1 MNNVRVSLLVIL
13 ISCLTPWAAFS
24 EAPIVSSEDN
34 TRLFDEETPLAKDNL
49 YKEED
54 HPADKTITHPR
65 QADNV
70 DLLDQMQGLQQEIQE
85 LRGQLEVAHHD
96 IQALKEQQL
105 AFYKDLDSRISPSSK
120 VASNQNN
127 NPPAPMTTQPL
138 TLDTPHKNSTEEQVS
153 YLAAFDL
160 IQKKQYPQ
168 ALAAMQT
175 FTAQY
180 PQGGY
185 TANAQYWL
193 GELYLV
199 QKDYAKAL
207 ERFTLV
213 TKQYPNS
220 NKSAASALKI
230 GYALAALGQTDAAKK
245 QLQQVMK
252 QYPDSSTAHQAQK
265 KLSTLT

>member
-1 MNNVRVSLLVIL
+1 MNGVRVSLVFIL
-13 ISCLTPWAAFS
+13 ISCLTPWAAFA
-24 EAPIVSSEDN
+24 EAPIISAEDN
-34 TRLFDEETPLAKDNL
+34 TRLFDEELPLAKDNL

-70 DLLDQMQGLQQEIQE
+70 DLLDKIQGLQQEIQE

-105 AFYKDLDSRISPSSK
+105 AFYKDLDNRIAPANKVAINQDISP
-120 VASNQNN
+120 
-127 NPPAPMTTQPL
+127 TTPIATQL
-138 TLDTPHKNSTEEQVS
+138 LALDTPHKNSTEEQVS

-160 IQKKQYPQ
+160 IQKKKYPQ

-175 FTAQY
+175 FTTNY
-180 PQGGY
+180 PRGGY
-185 TANAQYWL
+185 TANAHYWL

-199 QKDYAKAL
+199 QKDYTKAL
-207 ERFTLV
+207 ERFMLV
-213 TKQYPNS
+213 TKQYPTS

-230 GYALAALGQTDAAKK
+230 GYALAAMGQIDAAKK

-265 KLSTLT
+265 KLSTLV